1 MASQPRREEF
11 QIGSKH
17 HRLFPNLLIIPA
29 LLPLVLFILL
39 PALQTI
45 YMSFHRM
52 TFGLPNEY
60 VGLLN
65 FIDMFKDRLFKRAF
79 LNTLLFSFSVVT
91 GQISLG
97 LATAVLM
104 STGFKFQKFYIS
116 IIMIPY
122 AVSEVVAI
130 IIWKYMLEPEVGII
144 NFLLDGVF
152 GLGQVEWASNATQ
165 AWIVIILLRI
175 WLTFP
180 FSFLILYSALIG
192 VPKELYESAF
202 IDGASNW
209 QGFRLIS
216 VPLITP
222 AIMVATIFGF
232 VFEFRNFATVWIL
245 TEGGPLHKTELLST
259 LLYRQAFTFWEFGAA
274 SAIAMTMTVLTFCIA
289 LYYLRSMYQEMFVK
303 QKA

>member
-1 MASQPRREEF
+1 MGTKERKEKLQRGPGHS
-11 QIGSKH
+11 H
-17 HRLFPNLLIIPA
+17 LLPNLMIIPA
-29 LLPLVLFILL
+29 LLPLILFILI
-39 PALQTI
+39 PAMRTI
-45 YMSFHRM
+45 YMSFHRI

-60 VGLLN
+60 VGWLN
-65 FIDMFKDRLFKRAF
+65 FIDMVNDRLFKRAF
-79 LNTLLFSFSVVT
+79 MNTLFFSFSVVT
-91 GQISLG
+91 GQILLG

-104 STGFKFQKFYIS
+104 STGFKLQKLYIS

-130 IIWKYMLEPEVGII
+130 IIWKYMLEADVGIV
-144 NFLLDGVF
+144 NFVLDGIF

-165 AWIVIILLRI
+165 AWIVIILIRI

-180 FSFLILYSALIG
+180 FSFLIMYSALIG
-192 VPKELYESAF
+192 VPRELYESAF

-245 TEGGPLHKTELLST
+245 TGGGPLHKTELLST
-259 LLYRQAFTFWEFGAA
+259 LLYRQAFSFWEFGAA
-274 SAIAMTMTVLTFCIA
+274 SAIAITMTILTFFIA
-289 LYYLRSMYQEMFVK
+289 IYYLRSMYQEMFLK
-303 QKA
+303 EA

>member
-1 MASQPRREEF
+1 
-11 QIGSKH
+11 
-17 HRLFPNLLIIPA
+17 
-29 LLPLVLFILL
+29 
-39 PALQTI
+39 
-45 YMSFHRM
+45 MSFHRI

-60 VGLLN
+60 VGWLN
-65 FIDMFKDRLFKRAF
+65 FIDMVNDRLFKRAF
-79 LNTLLFSFSVVT
+79 TNTLFFSFSVVT
-91 GQISLG
+91 GQILLG

-104 STGFKFQKFYIS
+104 STGFTLQKLYIS

-130 IIWKYMLEPEVGII
+130 IIWKYMLEPDVGVV
-144 NFLLDGVF
+144 NFVLDGVF
-152 GLGQVEWASNATQ
+152 GLGQVEWSSNATQ
-165 AWIVIILLRI
+165 AWVVIILIRI

-180 FSFLILYSALIG
+180 FSFLIMYSALIG

-245 TEGGPLHKTELLST
+245 TGGGPLHKTELLST
-259 LLYRQAFTFWEFGAA
+259 LLYRQAFSFWEFGAA
-274 SAIAMTMTVLTFCIA
+274 SAIAITMTILTFFIA
-289 LYYLRSMYQEMFVK
+289 IYYLRSMYQEMFLK
-303 QKA
+303 NA

>member
-1 MASQPRREEF
+1 MEAKERKEKAQQGLSQR
-11 QIGSKH
+11 H
-17 HRLFPNLLIIPA
+17 LFPNLMIIPA
-29 LLPLVLFILL
+29 LLPLILFILI
-39 PALQTI
+39 PAVYTI
-45 YMSFHRM
+45 YMSFHRI

-60 VGLLN
+60 VGWLN
-65 FIDMFKDRLFKRAF
+65 FIGMLKDRLFKRAF
-79 LNTLLFSFSVVT
+79 MNTLFFSFSVVI
-91 GQISLG
+91 GQILLG

-104 STGFKFQKFYIS
+104 STGFKLQKLYIS

-130 IIWKYMLEPEVGII
+130 IIWKYMLELDVGIV

-152 GLGQVEWASNATQ
+152 GLGQVEWSSNATQ
-165 AWIVIILLRI
+165 AWIVIILIRI

-180 FSFLILYSALIG
+180 FSFLIMYSALIG
-192 VPKELYESAF
+192 VPRELYESAF

-209 QGFRLIS
+209 QGFRMIS

-245 TEGGPLHKTELLST
+245 TGGGPLHKTELLST

-274 SAIAMTMTVLTFCIA
+274 SAIAITMTILTFFIA
-289 LYYLRSMYQEMFVK
+289 IYYLRSMYQEMFLK
-303 QKA
+303 KA

>member
-1 MASQPRREEF
+1 MGTKERKEKVQRGPRH
-11 QIGSKH
+11 SH
-17 HRLFPNLLIIPA
+17 LLPNLMIIPA
-29 LLPLVLFILL
+29 LLPLILFILI
-39 PALQTI
+39 PAVRTI
-45 YMSFHRM
+45 YMSFHRI

-60 VGLLN
+60 VGWLN

-79 LNTLLFSFSVVT
+79 TNTLFFSFFVVS
-91 GQISLG
+91 GQILLG

-104 STGFKFQKFYIS
+104 STGFKLQKLYIS

-130 IIWKYMLEPEVGII
+130 IIWKYMLEPDVGIV
-144 NFLLDGVF
+144 NFLLDGVL
-152 GLGQVEWASNATQ
+152 GLGQVEWSSNATQ
-165 AWIVIILLRI
+165 AWIVIILIRI

-180 FSFLILYSALIG
+180 FSFLIMYSALIG
-192 VPKELYESAF
+192 VPRELYESAF

-245 TEGGPLHKTELLST
+245 TGGGPLHKTELLST
-259 LLYRQAFTFWEFGAA
+259 LLYRQAFSFWEFGAA
-274 SAIAMTMTVLTFCIA
+274 SAIAITMTILTFFIA
-289 LYYLRSMYQEMFVK
+289 IYYLRSMYQEMFLK
-303 QKA
+303 KA

>member
-1 MASQPRREEF
+1 MGTKERKEKVQTGARRRHLL
-11 QIGSKH
+11 S
-17 HRLFPNLLIIPA
+17 NLMVIPA
-29 LLPLVLFILL
+29 LLPLILFILI
-39 PALQTI
+39 PAVRTI
-45 YMSFHRM
+45 YMSFHRI

-60 VGLLN
+60 VGWLN
-65 FIDMFKDRLFKRAF
+65 FIEMLKDRLFKRAF

-91 GQISLG
+91 GQILLG

-104 STGFKFQKFYIS
+104 STGFKLQKLYIS

-130 IIWKYMLEPEVGII
+130 IIWKYMLEPDVGIV
-144 NFLLDGVF
+144 NFVLDRVF
-152 GLGQVEWASNATQ
+152 RLGQVEWASNATQ
-165 AWIVIILLRI
+165 AWVVIILIRI

-192 VPKELYESAF
+192 VPRELYESAF

-209 QGFRLIS
+209 QGFRMIS
-216 VPLITP
+216 IPLITP

-245 TEGGPLHKTELLST
+245 TGGGPLHKTELLST

-274 SAIAMTMTVLTFCIA
+274 SAIAITMTVLTFLIA
-289 LYYLRSMYQEMFVK
+289 IYYLRSMYQEMFLK
-303 QKA
+303 QA